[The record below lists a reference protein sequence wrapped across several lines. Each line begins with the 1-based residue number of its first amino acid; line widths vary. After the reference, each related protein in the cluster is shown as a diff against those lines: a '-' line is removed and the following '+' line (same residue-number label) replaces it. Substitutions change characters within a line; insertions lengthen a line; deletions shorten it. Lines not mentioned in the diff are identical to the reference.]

1 MSPWSPQFPTPDSRV
16 PQSQLTT
23 HGLRPPDTL
32 QTFPF
37 LPLTIDMT
45 TNNLAPTT
53 DEETVPA
60 GTSGAFQFVA
70 ELAEE
75 VSKGRVE
82 LPSFPDVAVR
92 VRKVL
97 ADEQVSNEQIARV
110 VGSDAGLAA
119 RVFTLANSVALNRGG
134 RTISE
139 LKTAVNRI
147 GQNNVRT
154 AAVSFAIAQLR
165 RAGELRHISKELEQ
179 LWQEATM
186 VAALAYAIASR
197 APNSINADE
206 SMLAGLLHNVGKIYI
221 LARANRHGNL
231 FKDPA
236 AIAQV
241 IRDWHANVGKAIVEN
256 WGFPEHISEAIA
268 EHENIDRS
276 AAHPDVTDVLTAAV
290 MMAGFAGHETDL
302 ELNMQGVK
310 AFWRLGLDN
319 EKCVH
324 VMRDCTDEISA
335 LRSALGD

>member
-1 MSPWSPQFPTPDSRV
+1 MTS
-16 PQSQLTT
+16 QSVATS
-23 HGLRPPDTL
+23 
-32 QTFPF
+32 
-37 LPLTIDMT
+37 
-45 TNNLAPTT
+45 
-53 DEETVPA
+53 DEATVPA
-60 GTSGAFQFVA
+60 GNTGAFQFVA

-75 VSKGRVE
+75 VSRGRVE

-97 ADEQVSNEQIARV
+97 ADEQVSNDQIARV

-147 GQNNVRT
+147 GHNNVRT

-165 RAGELRHISKELEQ
+165 RAAELRHIAKELEA

-186 VAALAYAIASR
+186 VAALAYAIGSR
-197 APNSINADE
+197 ASKINADE
-206 SMLAGLLHNVGKIYI
+206 CMLAGLLHNVGKIYI

-231 FKDPA
+231 FRDPA
-236 AIAQV
+236 TLSQV
-241 IRDWHANVGKAIVEN
+241 IRDWHSNVGKAIVEN
-256 WGFPEHISEAIA
+256 WGFPDHISEAVA
-268 EHENIDRS
+268 EHENIDRH
-276 AAHPDVTDVLTAAV
+276 AGHPDVTDVLTVAV
-290 MMAGFAGHETDL
+290 MMSGFAGHETDL

-310 AFWRLGLDN
+310 AFWRLELDN

-324 VMRDCTDEISA
+324 IMNGCKDEIAA
-335 LRSALGD
+335 LRTALGD